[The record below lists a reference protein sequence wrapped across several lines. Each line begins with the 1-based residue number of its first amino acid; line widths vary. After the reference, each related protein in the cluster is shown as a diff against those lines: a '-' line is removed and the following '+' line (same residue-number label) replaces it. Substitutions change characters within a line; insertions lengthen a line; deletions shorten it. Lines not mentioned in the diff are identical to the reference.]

1 MKPRQIA
8 EKLARLEGHKSQAR
22 MGDLYE
28 VVGLLADMTYD
39 DATVVPAL
47 IKLGI
52 DRAKRKKKK
61 TES

>member
-8 EKLARLEGHKSQAR
+8 EQLAKREGHKSQAR

-28 VVGLLADMTYD
+28 VVGLLADMMYES
-39 DATVVPAL
+39 AEVVPAL
-47 IKLGI
+47 VKLGI

-61 TES
+61 ES